1 MINKNRTLTVR
12 AKILR
17 VLKGRKTALSTK
29 ELAMKAGVNHSSAR
43 RELNVLYRGFMA
55 DRRFEKGEAFW
66 TRGIALN

>member
-12 AKILR
+12 DKILR

-43 RELNVLYRGFMA
+43 RELSALYYGFMV
-55 DRRFEKGEAFW
+55 DKRLEKGEAFW